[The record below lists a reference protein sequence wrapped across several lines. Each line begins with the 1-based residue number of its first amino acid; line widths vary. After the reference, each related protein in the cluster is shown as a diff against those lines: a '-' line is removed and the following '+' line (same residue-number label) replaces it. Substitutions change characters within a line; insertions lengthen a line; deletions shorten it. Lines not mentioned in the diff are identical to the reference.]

1 MIKTYNI
8 RIYPNLKQQ
17 KLINMTF
24 GATRFVYNKT
34 LWLKKELWDEYR
46 LSYTPNLKSF
56 KEEWPF
62 LKDVSSQAICNA
74 YNDCLTAFKIFFKS
88 FNGEYKS
95 TSKYPKFKKKG
106 KCKETYRIACTYDK
120 KRNNRPDIKILNKNH
135 IIIPKLGIVK
145 FTNYKKLDWNVVHI
159 INITIKKSKTNKF
172 YCSICCEVPEEKH
185 LKPKYYATAFD
196 LGIKDFAIFD
206 DGTVIENPK
215 FFIKSHKKLEKMQ
228 RKLSKCKY
236 GSNGYKKQKLKVAK
250 LYEHIKNQRKDFQH
264 KVSSRIVNENQV
276 IISEDLNVKGM
287 LKNHKL
293 AKSIQDASFGTFC
306 NMIKYKS
313 EQKHRVYLKID
324 RFYPSS
330 KLCHHCG
337 YKYTGLKLEERFWT
351 CPKCGTYLERDENAA
366 INILNEGLK
375 RLSTVEYTGSGTSVP
390 KPIDTGLV
398 TNLES
403 EQFLK

>member
-8 RIYPNLKQQ
+8 RIYPNLKQK

-62 LKDVSSQAICNA
+62 LKEVSSQAICNA
-74 YNDCLTAFKIFFKS
+74 YNDCLIAFKNFFKTCK
-88 FNGEYKS
+88 NKNRQ
-95 TSKYPKFKKKG
+95 KYPKFKKKG
-106 KCKETYRIACTYDK
+106 KSKNSYRIACTYDK
-120 KRNNRPDIKILNKNH
+120 KHNNRPDIKILNDNH
-135 IIIPKLGIVK
+135 IVIPKLGIVK
-145 FTNYKKLDWNVVHI
+145 FANYSKQDWTKVHL
-159 INITIKKSKTNKF
+159 INLTIKQSKTNKY
-172 YCSICCEVPEEKH
+172 YCSLCCEVSEQEYKE
-185 LKPKYYATAFD
+185 PKYYATGFD

-206 DGTVIENPK
+206 TGEVIENPK
-215 FFIKSHKKLEKMQ
+215 FFRKSQNKLAKEQ
-228 RKLSKCKY
+228 RKLSKCKF

-250 LYEHIKNQRKDFQH
+250 IHEKIKNQRKDFQH

-276 IISEDLNVKGM
+276 IVSENLNVKGM

-293 AKSIQDASFGTFC
+293 AKSIQDASFSSFC
-306 NMIKYKS
+306 DMIKYKS
-313 EQKHRVYLKID
+313 EQKHRIYLKID

-351 CPKCGTYLERDENAA
+351 CPKCETYLDRDENAA

-375 RLSTVEYTGSGTSVP
+375 ILSTVEYTESGSFEP

-403 EQFLK
+403 EQLNNRI